1 MLSFLVQ
8 VAGLASLA
16 TLSLADD
23 APVNDLEAYNKGF
36 LGRFPSQEFKSSDV
50 VAPVF
55 QVSTFNPNLVDDSG
69 FLFLTMEHGDKAGP
83 AIFSSKDLS
92 LVYADISY
100 ARTFDARAQVKSGGK
115 YLTFIEGG
123 RCHAFDANYQ
133 KKWTVSIQD
142 LRATQGSIH
151 EFEFTIQGGTALMTA
166 VQDVRYNLTALG
178 GEMDGW
184 LSDSIFQEVELE
196 TNRVTNVWRSFTHVN
211 LTDTMVKYSSKKT
224 FMGGD
229 GFDWFH
235 IDSVSKTSNGH
246 YLVSSRSLS
255 AIILLQADSL
265 NPRWVLGGK
274 RNQFKDLSGG
284 NATNFAHQYDAKF
297 VQGNE
302 SQISFFDN
310 HVTASGYCNRG
321 NCSRGVVVELDDEE
335 MTVKLL
341 HEFYHPQEISSG
353 SGGSVQGLANGN
365 FLIGW
370 GANPGITEHTANG
383 TVVMDIQ
390 RGVIPHATDGNP
402 DLDMS
407 AYRAWKMEW
416 IGRPPWGPSIAS
428 APPGSDATNATIYV
442 SWNGDTQVDRWEVY
456 AGEDEKNVT
465 SSPRL
470 VANSSRSGFETE
482 IRLEALPL
490 PKSARAVGVSQSGK
504 ILGSTA
510 TVDLASGELHG
521 NSSSM
526 WILRTNAPEG
536 APRDDSNGEGNREDE
551 EDSASHTKP
560 SAGPELVTPK
570 ATKMSVSIRRA
581 NFVCRRCLQ
590 ASRQPRALPSA
601 HYSTQAGEVKAQDQ
615 QHDNKTEKGEAKDD
629 KKDKEKELG
638 PMARRLE
645 EATEEA
651 IFTGGRAGRRAVE
664 DAGFSEELKERLL
677 NKIAD
682 ATFKSANASAFA
694 EAGLSSPAGEGTRH
708 ITSAK
713 AWTGEESTADTVLRM
728 LDDAKK
734 PLAPGLRG
742 KFQPPPVDMRLQKQL
757 RRSAREKAAKARD
770 RVNTYV
776 GMGGQRA
783 KNGMNEDEKEA
794 WRKELRERFE
804 PGARALPNSITGLAA
819 LANERIENAIARGQ
833 FKNIPRGKGVKRDAR
848 ADNPFIDTTEY
859 IMNKMIQRQDIVPPW
874 IEKQQELAK
883 ELGAFRGRL
892 RNDWRRFAA
901 RMIASR
907 GGSLQEQIR
916 RAEEY
921 AVAEEVHNPI
931 VRKNA
936 DGQVDEIKVA
946 SPVVGRPFRDSAW
959 EQAEAGYQKLSI
971 ERLNALTRSYNL
983 MAPDLAKK
991 PYFSLEREL
1000 KMCFAE
1006 VAPTVAREIQDRA
1019 TGGQARSLGGRGQA
1033 GKQTGLLEALVGGD
1047 NVKVHVEAQEK
1058 AYGLKEWWRDVW
1070 KKN

>member
-8 VAGLASLA
+8 VATLASLA

-36 LGRFPSQEFKSSDV
+36 LGQFPSQEFKSSDV

-55 QVSTFNPNLVDDSG
+55 QISTFNPNLVDDSG
-69 FLFLTMEHGDKAGP
+69 FLFLTMEHGDKSGP

-100 ARTFDARAQVKSGGK
+100 AKTFDARAQVKSGGK

-133 KKWTVSIQD
+133 KKWTVEIEN
-142 LRATQGSIH
+142 LGPTQGSIH
-151 EFEFTIQGGTALMTA
+151 EFEITTQGGTALMTA

-211 LTDTMVKYSSKKT
+211 LTDTMVKYSPKKT
-224 FMGGD
+224 FMHGD

-235 IDSVSKTSNGH
+235 IDSVSKTSKGH

-284 NATNFAHQYDAKF
+284 NATNFANQYDAKF

-310 HVTASGYCNRG
+310 QATTSGSCSG
-321 NCSRGVVVELDDEE
+321 ENCSRGVVVELDYEE
-335 MTVKLL
+335 MTVRLL
-341 HEFYHPQEISSG
+341 HEFYHPREISSG
-353 SGGSVQGLANGN
+353 SGGSVQGLDNGN

-370 GANPGITEHTANG
+370 GANPAITEHTSNG

-390 RGVIPHATDGNP
+390 RGVIPHETNGDP
-402 DLDMS
+402 DLDIS
-407 AYRAWKMEW
+407 VYRAWKMEW

-428 APPGSDATNATIYV
+428 ALPGNEATNATIYV
-442 SWNGDTQVDRWEVY
+442 SWNGDTQVDQWEVY
-456 AGEDEKNVT
+456 VGEDDKNAT

-470 VANSSRSGFETE
+470 LANSSRFGFETE
-482 IRLEALPL
+482 ILLETLPL
-490 PKSARAVGVSQSGK
+490 PRSARAVGVSKSGK

-521 NSSSM
+521 NSSST
-526 WILRTNAPEG
+526 WIVRANTPDGE
-536 APRDDSNGEGNREDE
+536 PRDDPHGENQGDE
-551 EDSASHTKP
+551 GDFAFHTRP
-560 SAGPELVTPK
+560 T
-570 ATKMSVSIRRA
+570 
-581 NFVCRRCLQ
+581 
-590 ASRQPRALPSA
+590 LPPA
-601 HYSTQAGEVKAQDQ
+601 HYTTQAGASKTEDQ
-615 QHDNKTEKGEAKDD
+615 QQDKTAKKGEQESGENTV
-629 KKDKEKELG
+629 EKELG
-638 PMARRLE
+638 PLARRLE

-651 IFTGGRAGRRAVE
+651 LFTGGRAGRRAVE

-682 ATFKSANASAFA
+682 ANFKSENASAFV
-694 EAGLSSPAGEGTRH
+694 EASLSSTAGEGTRH
-708 ITSAK
+708 IASAQ

-742 KFQPPPVDMRLQKQL
+742 KFQPPPVDMRLQKQP
-757 RRSAREKAAKARD
+757 RRSAGEKVAKARD
-770 RVNTYV
+770 KVNTYV
-776 GMGGQRA
+776 GMGGQQA
-783 KNGMNEDEKEA
+783 KNGMSEDEKEA

-833 FKNIPRGKGVKRDAR
+833 FKNIPRGKGVERDAR

-883 ELGAFRGRL
+883 QLGIFRARL

-921 AVAEEVHNPI
+921 AAAEEVHNPI
-931 VRKNA
+931 IRKKT
-936 DGQVDEIKVA
+936 DGQVEEIKAA

-959 EQAEAGYQKLSI
+959 EQTEAAYHKLSI

-1000 KMCFAE
+1000 KACFAE
-1006 VAPTVAREIQDRA
+1006 VAPTVAREIQERA
-1019 TGGQARSLGGRGQA
+1019 TGGTARSLGGGGQA
-1033 GKQTGLLEALVGGD
+1033 GKQTGLLETLTGGD
-1047 NVKVHVEAQEK
+1047 DVKVHVEAQEK